1 MIRRILLLG
10 GLLALISLSH
20 AEAQFENASDQ
31 ISRGRELFLHQWE
44 PGDALSPNGDGLGP
58 LFNGKGCVNCHS
70 QGGVGGSGDNTHN
83 AQFLSFLPEAVEPNG
98 RDAKKLLN
106 SLSRMHPD
114 FVDAEGRFSLG
125 VLLHRESTTAEF
137 AAKRLDVVAP
147 LETTVQS
154 KARILRM
161 LSRRNLRYVDALPL
175 NLVTFHEG
183 LQYAMAERNPPQLFG
198 VNDIDQHVTDDHLD
212 ALVAMQRD
220 SSMGVSGRKSGR
232 FGWRG
237 QMKDLDL
244 FIKGACATELGLQV
258 HEFHQT
264 KDPLRPDY
272 ELEGS
277 DLSSKQISE
286 LIGYV
291 RSLPR
296 PEQVLPEEANARSQ
310 VEHGRIVFDSI
321 GCAEC
326 HVEQVGKLSG
336 VYSDFLLHDMGQL
349 FEDPIPAEPLPSISA
364 GANMDV
370 ISGYHGMVRRPPGT
384 DLAID
389 QSHHKEFRTPPLWGV
404 ADSAPYMHDGRAHS
418 LRAAIEWHDGEAKAS
433 IRRFAVISEE
443 NQYDLLQ
450 FLESL
455 KAPKSAEEAP
465 AGIAGPATISQQ
477 IEAQTEHR

>member
-1 MIRRILLLG
+1 MIRRIFLLG
-10 GLLALISLSH
+10 GLLALVMLGR
-20 AEAQFENASDQ
+20 AEAQFDSGKDEIA
-31 ISRGRELFLHQWE
+31 RGRELFLHQWE

-83 AQFLSFLPEAVEPNG
+83 AQFLSFLPETAEPTG
-98 RDAKKLLN
+98 REAKKLLH

-114 FVDAEGRFSLG
+114 FVDAQGRFSLG
-125 VLLHRESTTAEF
+125 VLLHRESTTADF
-137 AAKRLDVVAP
+137 AAKRSEVVAP

-154 KARILRM
+154 KARISRM

-198 VNDIDQHVTDDHLD
+198 VNDIDQHVTEEHLD
-212 ALVAMQRD
+212 ALVAKQRE

-244 FIKGACATELGLQV
+244 FIKGACATEIGLQV

-272 ELEGS
+272 ELAGS
-277 DLSSKQISE
+277 DLSATQISE
-286 LIGYV
+286 LIRYV

-296 PEQVLPEEANARSQ
+296 PAQVLPDGAEAQRQ

-349 FEDPIPAEPLPSISA
+349 FEDPIPAEPLPSISP
-364 GANMDV
+364 GENMDV
-370 ISGYHGMVRRPPGT
+370 ISGYHGMVRRSAGT
-384 DLAID
+384 SLAVD

-418 LRAAIEWHDGEAKAS
+418 LRAAIEWHAGEARAS
-433 IRRFAVISEE
+433 VRRFAVISEQ

-450 FLESL
+450 FLQSL
-455 KAPKSAEEAP
+455 KAPESAEEAP
-465 AGIAGPATISQQ
+465 AGIAGPATISQKV
-477 IEAQTEHR
+477 ESRTGHR